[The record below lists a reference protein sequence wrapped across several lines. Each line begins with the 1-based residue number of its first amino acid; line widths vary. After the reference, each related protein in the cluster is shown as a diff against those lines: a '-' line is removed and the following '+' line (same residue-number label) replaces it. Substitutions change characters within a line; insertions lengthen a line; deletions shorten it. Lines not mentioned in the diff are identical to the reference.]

1 MMVFDPFEASN
12 YEEYIREL
20 RKAATF
26 WAEKAAKMPLE
37 AGRLGLEDIPDF
49 MRGQIGFL
57 RSFIEEAYT
66 ANRLELSEVVRQ
78 LDETEKMLRQSIDRD
93 MGRMRDFIDRVLGR

>member
-1 MMVFDPFEASN
+1 MMVFDPFEAAN
-12 YEEYIREL
+12 YEDLIREL

-49 MRGQIGFL
+49 MRGQVGFL
-57 RSFIEEAYT
+57 RAFIEEAYT

-78 LDETEKMLRQSIDRD
+78 LDETEKLLRQNIDRD
-93 MGRMRDFIDRVLGR
+93 LSRMREFVDKVLGR